1 VVRNGAPSATKGNA
15 LQSIRTNLQ
24 ARQWPVLIAA
34 FLVGSLLGLLFSLVT
49 PPIYQS
55 TAAIAI
61 NIDYGRTQPLEL
73 IVEDRALDRVWQF
86 LVSDEMLVLTRER
99 LQSSE
104 GPDEAWES
112 LGALRSHAR
121 LEQRLSRWELHGIHR
136 DPPQAAAIAN
146 AWAAISLERLQ
157 EAQAHAWKA
166 VQLQGAPFL
175 VQCFALHS
183 EGVAPDALW
192 ECVASGP
199 ELTSEAVDVLRAEV
213 EASHGILPNLAYEL
227 TESAGV
233 PEKPVLWSRGLPVL
247 AGGIAGLAVAMIVS
261 SKLRL
266 PAGISDQS
274 DLGPV

>member
-1 VVRNGAPSATKGNA
+1 MIVDRLA
-15 LQSIRTNLQ
+15 QR
-24 ARQWPVLIAA
+24 WPILLAA
-34 FLVGSLLGLLFSLVT
+34 FLAGCLAGLLFSLVT

-73 IVEDRALDRVWQF
+73 IVEDRALDRVWQL
-86 LVSDEMLVLTRER
+86 LVSDETLLLTLER

-104 GPDEAWES
+104 GADEAWES
-112 LGALRSHAR
+112 LSALRSHVR

-136 DPPQAAAIAN
+136 DPRSAAAIAN
-146 AWAAISLERLQ
+146 AWAATSLEQLQ
-157 EAQAHAWKA
+157 QAQMHAWNA

-175 VQCFALHS
+175 VQCFALYPA
-183 EGVAPDALW
+183 GVAPDALW

-227 TESAGV
+227 TESAAV
-233 PEKPVLWSRGLPVL
+233 PEKPVLWSRGLLVL
-247 AGGIAGLAVAMIVS
+247 AGGIAGLAAAMILS
-261 SKLRL
+261 SKLMR
-266 PAGISDQS
+266 PATISDQS